1 MSLQKPLALITLTA
15 LLSACGGGGDSNPA
29 PAPAPAPVGP
39 RSVNI
44 EFVAT
49 SGGAPVRCGTEV
61 PGLGSGA
68 VAAQIKD
75 FRFYVANVQLLK
87 ADGSKQPL
95 TLGTNDDWNLTKDG
109 QTLSLVDLEDGSGA
123 CSGGTTATNARISG
137 TVPAGSYVG
146 IEMTMGVPASLN
158 HTDTVAA
165 PRPLDV
171 AAMAWSWQAGRK
183 FAKIEVT
190 DPAGATGTWTAKTF
204 NVHLGSTGC
213 TGNPAAG
220 EIVSCS
226 APNRMV
232 FALASFNPDSQ
243 RIAVDLKELLAG
255 NDITRNGG
263 GATGC
268 MSGSTDP
275 ECPKVFDAMAL
286 QLGAGLPVVNGQQR
300 LFKAVAR

>member
-1 MSLQKPLALITLTA
+1 MSFNKSLHLIALTA
-15 LLSACGGGGDSNPA
+15 LLSACGGGGDSSP
-29 PAPAPAPVGP
+29 PPAPVPTGP
-39 RSVNI
+39 RSINLD
-44 EFVAT
+44 FVAT
-49 SGGAPVRCGTEV
+49 SGGTPVRCGTEV
-61 PGLGSGA
+61 PGLGSAA

-75 FRFYVANVQLLK
+75 FRFYVANVQLLR

-95 TLGTNDDWNLTKDG
+95 TLGANDDWNLTKDG
-109 QTLSLVDLEDGSGA
+109 HTLSLVDLEDATGA
-123 CSGGTTATNARISG
+123 CAGGTAAMNARISG

-146 IEMTMGVPASLN
+146 VELTVGVPPALN

-171 AAMAWSWQAGRK
+171 AAMAWSWQSGRK

-190 DPAGATGTWTAKTF
+190 DPAGATGNWTSKTF

-213 TGNPAAG
+213 TGNPAVG

-232 FALASFNPDSQ
+232 FALNSFNPDSQ

-268 MSGSTDP
+268 MSGTTDP

-286 QLGAGLPVVNGQQR
+286 QLGSGVPVVGGQQR

>member
-1 MSLQKPLALITLTA
+1 MSLKKSLHLISLTA
-15 LLSACGGGGDSNPA
+15 LLSACGGGGDSG
-29 PAPAPAPVGP
+29 PAPAPVPSGP
-39 RSVNI
+39 RSINLD
-44 EFVAT
+44 FVAT
-49 SGGAPVRCGTEV
+49 SGGTPVRCGTEV

-87 ADGSKQPL
+87 ADGTKQAL
-95 TLGTNDDWNLTKDG
+95 TLGANDDWNLTKDG
-109 QTLSLVDLEDGSGA
+109 HTLSLVDLEDGTGA
-123 CSGGTTATNARISG
+123 CAGGTAAMNARISG

-146 IEMTMGVPASLN
+146 VELTVGVPPTLN

-171 AAMAWSWQAGRK
+171 TAMAWSWQSGRK

-190 DPAGATGTWTAKTF
+190 DPAGATGNWTSKTF

-213 TGNPAAG
+213 TGNPAVG

-232 FALASFNPDSQ
+232 FALSSFNPDSQ

-263 GATGC
+263 GAAGC
-268 MSGSTDP
+268 MSGTTDP
-275 ECPKVFDAMAL
+275 ECPKVFDALAL
-286 QLGAGLPVVNGQQR
+286 QLGSGVPVVGGQQR